1 MVFCSFLVYFYF
13 QTPERSAGV
22 DVPDASR
29 QGCNGQ
35 QKRRLGEMMTL
46 TGGWKMTINVAPASV
61 AHALL
66 LTDDRRPFGNFG
78 S

>member
-1 MVFCSFLVYFYF
+1 
-13 QTPERSAGV
+13 
-22 DVPDASR
+22 
-29 QGCNGQ
+29 
-35 QKRRLGEMMTL
+35 MMTL

-78 S
+78 EELPPGARWFFS

>member
-1 MVFCSFLVYFYF
+1 
-13 QTPERSAGV
+13 
-22 DVPDASR
+22 
-29 QGCNGQ
+29 
-35 QKRRLGEMMTL
+35 MMTL
-46 TGGWKMTINVAPASV
+46 TGGWKMTINVAPASA